1 MCCSKKLVCYLTIGL
16 LLMGIFLEEVEARR
30 KILRGRKTITRRYYR
45 GTAIPAWAIVV
56 LTGVGMLLLG
66 GGLYAA
72 LQKFVVDAADT
83 GESHSYQPALQIE
96 S

>member
-1 MCCSKKLVCYLTIGL
+1 MYSKKFLCYLAIGL

-56 LTGVGMLLLG
+56 LTGFSMLLLG
-66 GGLYAA
+66 GGLYAV
-72 LQKFVVDAADT
+72 LQKFVIDAADT
-83 GESHSYQPALQIE
+83 GETHTYQPALQLE